1 MTTIPVKK
9 ELLEELVDL
18 KMKYLHDE
26 VDKILQKWNYDL
38 PTKFLNN
45 AKDGTLE
52 EAEDDA
58 ITLKHLLDQ
67 REELLLLKKNWEYQ
81 LIQ

>member
-1 MTTIPVKK
+1 MATIPVKK

-26 VDKILQKWNYDL
+26 VEKILQKWNYNL
-38 PTKFLNN
+38 PTKFLHDV
-45 AKDGTLE
+45 KDGIIE

-67 REELLLLKKNWEYQ
+67 REELLLLKKNWNTN
-81 LIQ
+81 

>member
-18 KMKYLHDE
+18 KMKYLYDE
-26 VDKILQKWNYDL
+26 VEKVLQKWNYNL
-38 PTKFLNN
+38 PTKFLHD
-45 AKDGTLE
+45 AKDGIIE

-58 ITLKHLLDQ
+58 ITLKHLQDQ
-67 REELLLLKKNWEYQ
+67 REELLLLKKNWNTN
-81 LIQ
+81 

>member
-18 KMKYLHDE
+18 KMKYLHE
-26 VDKILQKWNYDL
+26 EFEKILKKWNYNL
-38 PTKFLNN
+38 PTKFLSDS
-45 AKDGTLE
+45 KDGTLE

-67 REELLLLKKNWEYQ
+67 RDELLLLKKKWNTN
-81 LIQ
+81 